1 MRFSKRRT
9 GIFKKAFEV
18 SLLCDAEVALL
29 IFSPAGKL
37 YEYASAR
44 LVRPPPP

>member
-1 MRFSKRRT
+1 VRFSKRRT

-37 YEYASAR
+37 YDYTSAR
-44 LVRPPPP
+44 SVRPPPP